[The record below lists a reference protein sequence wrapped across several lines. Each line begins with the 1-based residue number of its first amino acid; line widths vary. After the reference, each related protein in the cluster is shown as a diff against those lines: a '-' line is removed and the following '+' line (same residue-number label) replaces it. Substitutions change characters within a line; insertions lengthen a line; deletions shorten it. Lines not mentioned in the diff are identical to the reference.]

1 MTVPCR
7 TTVAQSWRMKFRRDD
22 NRPSA
27 RPPMMQDVLERL
39 AMHYVARYATSSAKL
54 RAYLLRKCRERAS
67 TDEPAPDI
75 DALVSKIVML
85 GYVDDTAYAELKTAA
100 LGRRGYGARRIGAA
114 LRDAGIERDTAHEIM
129 AASPIDPAT
138 AVKTYLQ
145 RRRLGPYG
153 TAPRSREVEQRVT
166 AALLRAGHRY
176 DDVTAALSDWQVM
189 TEER

>member
-1 MTVPCR
+1 
-7 TTVAQSWRMKFRRDD
+7 MKFRRDD

-27 RPPMMQDVLERL
+27 RPPLTQDALERL
-39 AMHYVARYATSSAKL
+39 AMHYVARYATTSAKL
-54 RAYLLRKCRERAS
+54 RTYLSRKCRERWPP
-67 TDEPAPDI
+67 DEPAPDI
-75 DALVSKIVML
+75 EALVTKIAAL

-114 LRDAGIERDTAHEIM
+114 LRHAGIEHDTAHEIM

-138 AVKTYLQ
+138 AINTYLQ

-153 TAPRSREVEQRVT
+153 QQPRSRESEQRVI

-176 DDVTAALSDWQVM
+176 DDVTAALLDWQVT